1 MSPSDTQPLEP
12 EAQISSSKET
22 DERSK
27 EIDEKDQEGSSNNE
41 DGDTRRVTGI
51 SWAIAVVAL
60 LSSTFLYALD
70 NTIMANVRPSIVET
84 FYRIDMLPWLS
95 VSYPMGEVGSNPLWG
110 KLNKQFNNKTLYLLA
125 VLIFEVGSAVIGSAQ
140 SVEVVVVGR
149 ALAGFGGSGIY
160 VGTMNIVSAI
170 TTDIERAHYLNLV
183 GVSWCLGTILG
194 PIIGGAFADS
204 SATWRWAF
212 YINLCIA
219 AVAAPAAA
227 FLIPAVLP
235 EGSLSRMT
243 RIKRMDYIGAFL
255 FLAAVVA
262 TVMILGF
269 GGTFYL
275 WNDER
280 MIALYVVT
288 VVVWAMFSLQQHFS
302 LFTTDRIFPVEF
314 VANWEMVVL
323 FVWTS
328 IAISNLVVTVYSLPL
343 LFQFTFG
350 NSSLSSGTYTIPFVG
365 AIIVSI
371 GSAGPLFAKFPV
383 YMAWYTGGCVLM
395 LIGNSLLSILNFNT
409 SYGAICGYAVVSGL
423 GVGPVV
429 QLGYTVA
436 QVKVARASV
445 REATAFLTCAQMA
458 GLALSL
464 GIATSIFLNG
474 ATDDIAKIL
483 PDWPRDQIMASID
496 NADTALFDNLD
507 SNTRAR
513 VNEAIARKI
522 GTVFYQNVASDAL
535 GFVLALLMKRERLR
549 FET

>member
-1 MSPSDTQPLEP
+1 
-12 EAQISSSKET
+12 
-22 DERSK
+22 
-27 EIDEKDQEGSSNNE
+27 
-41 DGDTRRVTGI
+41 
-51 SWAIAVVAL
+51 
-60 LSSTFLYALD
+60 
-70 NTIMANVRPSIVET
+70 
-84 FYRIDMLPWLS
+84 
-95 VSYPMGEVGSNPLWG
+95 
-110 KLNKQFNNKTLYLLA
+110 
-125 VLIFEVGSAVIGSAQ
+125 
-140 SVEVVVVGR
+140 
-149 ALAGFGGSGIY
+149 
-160 VGTMNIVSAI
+160 MNIVSAI

-183 GVSWCLGTILG
+183 GVSWCVGTILG

-235 EGSLSRMT
+235 EGSLSRMA
-243 RIKRMDYIGAFL
+243 RIKSIDYIGAFL
-255 FLAAVVA
+255 FLSAVVA

-275 WNDER
+275 WNDGR

-288 VVVWAMFSLQQHFS
+288 VVVWAMFSLQQYFS

-314 VANWEMVVL
+314 VANWEMVTL
-323 FVWTS
+323 FIWTS

-371 GSAGPLFAKFPV
+371 GSAGPLFAKFTV

-395 LIGNSLLSILNFNT
+395 LIGNSLLSTLNFST

-464 GIATSIFLNG
+464 GVATSIFLNG

-483 PDWPRDQIMASID
+483 PDWPRNQIMASID